1 MLTKQDL
8 VNDLIAEIQGL
19 NQVGNILRDGKGTD
33 DDFKEIK
40 RRCRDITTYVIQIET
55 ISQFEQEGEKWQENE
70 KKKYKKK

>member
-33 DDFKEIK
+33 DDFK
-40 RRCRDITTYVIQIET
+40 
-55 ISQFEQEGEKWQENE
+55 
-70 KKKYKKK
+70 